1 MLLHIWTELNILQ
14 QCKVCSSAGDQ
25 IKSLLHGIDR
35 NNRRSKCLQLICI
48 FRCNIFSNLRAF
60 QVIQGLDRVI
70 ITLYDDMTI
79 KGNIRIG
86 KVILFLP
93 FICHRYCIDHGVN
106 SA

>member
-1 MLLHIWTELNILQ
+1 MLLHIWTELNIFQ

-48 FRCNIFSNLRAF
+48 FRCNIFSDLRAF

-70 ITLYDDMTI
+70 ITLYNDVAI
-79 KGNIRIG
+79 K
-86 KVILFLP
+86 
-93 FICHRYCIDHGVN
+93 
-106 SA
+106 